1 MELTRS
7 EIARRASRVRS
18 ENARR
23 RRFQRYVREMRAA
36 GLVVEVQTTDF
47 DQPIVHPDYTVEAT
61 GR

>member
-1 MELTRS
+1 MELTRK

-18 ENARR
+18 ANARR
-23 RRFQRYVREMRAA
+23 RRFQKYLREMRAA

-47 DQPIVHPDYTVEAT
+47 NGPIVHPDYTADVT